1 MGLGFVKA
9 WGSDQPQCAST
20 RLVRKKP
27 EASAFRLI
35 GSTRLSR
42 FDKGLEC
49 LFPSVHS
56 RNRTSP
62 HGLFLPLDDPGR
74 CFMTKNENHLMAAEL
89 LRVSA
94 NAYAAYASNL
104 LLERLPRIKAQF
116 GENAFVDWRDYYSQR
131 IHELSVALAEA
142 EPALFSSRVRWS
154 RAAFKARELTE
165 ELLRESLL
173 CLEEVLEQEL
183 PEEHRQAPKKYISL
197 AIGTLKEPETESEE
211 LDSADP
217 IAKLAMQYL
226 LEVLE
231 GNSNSAIRL
240 VMDARQTGVS
250 LENAYQVLMA
260 AQREIGRMWHQAEV
274 NVAEEHMVTST
285 TRRAMSVLA
294 YHAEKK
300 ASNGLTVVS
309 AAVAGNTHDVGV
321 RMISDFFEFAGW
333 RVICLGADLP
343 ATEIADAVQF
353 FDPSLVLLSVALST
367 QLPAARKT
375 VVAVRAVSSEC
386 KIMIGGS
393 ALYDAPDIW
402 RQLGADACATSPAE
416 ALSIGTELA
425 GQV

>member
-1 MGLGFVKA
+1 
-9 WGSDQPQCAST
+9 
-20 RLVRKKP
+20 
-27 EASAFRLI
+27 
-35 GSTRLSR
+35 
-42 FDKGLEC
+42 
-49 LFPSVHS
+49 
-56 RNRTSP
+56 
-62 HGLFLPLDDPGR
+62 
-74 CFMTKNENHLMAAEL
+74 MTNNESHLMAAEL

-104 LLERLPRIKAQF
+104 LLERLPRIKSQF
-116 GENAFVDWRDYYSQR
+116 GENAFADWRDFYAQR
-131 IHELSVALAEA
+131 INELSVAMAET

-183 PEEHRQAPKKYISL
+183 PEEHRQAPKKYISV
-197 AIGTLKEPETESEE
+197 AMGTLKEPETESEE
-211 LDSADP
+211 LDSGDP

-240 VMDARQTGVS
+240 VMDARQNGMS
-250 LENAYQVLMA
+250 LESTYQVLMA
-260 AQREIGRMWHQAEV
+260 AQREVGRMWHQADV
-274 NVAEEHMVTST
+274 NIAEEHMVTST

-294 YHAEKK
+294 YHAERT

-309 AAVAGNTHDVGV
+309 AAVAGNTHDIGV

-343 ATEIADAVQF
+343 AAEIAEAVRF

-367 QLPAARKT
+367 QLPAARMT
-375 VVAVRAVSSEC
+375 IEAVRETGSEC

-393 ALYDAPDIW
+393 ALADAPDIW
-402 RQLGADACATSPAE
+402 KQLGADACATSPAE
-416 ALSIGTELA
+416 ALSLGAQLA
-425 GQV
+425 GQA